1 MGFDCLYPLRQ
12 LFSINKRRWIHRNRP
27 AHSLTERSEIL
38 LNGTGFFSAIH
49 QSEMQGF
56 CYLLLALCSARQG
69 FSLQDKQGKNGS
81 NYDWRPD
88 CTKLEFLCFLHRNRY
103 GNTGPAHMATKS
115 SHEAQ
120 SKKREKRD
128 GRENL
133 LGFGDETKHRSRNLK
148 EIVSKYRKSKDPSSL
163 AMSAK
168 NKLVQR
174 QEKLDKLSNQAEEL
188 EGTSEDYAS
197 MTNELLKK
205 NWRNENGGKYDKDNI
220 GLMCWQSDTFSGF
233 PFRLLAP
240 LCTARFIQTPAG
252 DYYTPKMILG
262 CTNKR
267 SCPPTSQSPIP

>member
-12 LFSINKRRWIHRNRP
+12 LFSINKRRWIHLRDAR
-27 AHSLTERSEIL
+27 
-38 LNGTGFFSAIH
+38 
-49 QSEMQGF
+49 
-56 CYLLLALCSARQG
+56 LLLFVAGSTIVPSLCSARQG
-69 FSLQDKQGKNGS
+69 FALQDKQGKNGS

-88 CTKLEFLCFLHRNRY
+88 CTKLELLCFLHRNRY

-133 LGFGDETKHRSRNLK
+133 LGSGDETKHRSRNLK
-148 EIVSKYRKSKDPSSL
+148 ELVSKYRKSKDPSSL

-197 MTNELLKK
+197 MANELLKK
-205 NWRNENGGKYDKDNI
+205 MEKRKW
-220 GLMCWQSDTFSGF
+220 WQI
-233 PFRLLAP
+233 R
-240 LCTARFIQTPAG
+240 
-252 DYYTPKMILG
+252 
-262 CTNKR
+262 
-267 SCPPTSQSPIP
+267 